1 MNNLKEIVPREEE
14 KIRSLDVR
22 EQCRMRLPVWFGSR
36 DNYEHGVLEVLA
48 NASDEITNNFSNGE
62 MRVHLSEDFREIS
75 VLDTGR
81 GIPIRGETDG
91 IKNYELLFCNLFSGT
106 NYSNMDSGK
115 FTTGANG
122 VGTCVLNHAST
133 LFEVTSI
140 QNNKAVQVR
149 FEDGGRL
156 TQPLINVENTWGIEH
171 GSIFKFK
178 LDPEVFTRTV
188 FDKDSIMNI
197 LNRLSG
203 VNSKLT
209 IYFTVGDEEEKVF
222 TYDSLSEYLTLNHIN
237 ALSEQVDFNEKEYQ
251 TEIIE
256 KEELLGKKG
265 NQTITT
271 VVENTKIEINRIKA
285 SISLSTEPL
294 QQTFLNYTYLKEG
307 GTIYDGVIDGL
318 RKFFNRGAKKNK
330 LTAQDIEMSFN
341 IVATVLSNNVE
352 FENQTKF
359 STKKELYK
367 KLVST
372 YIIENMETVQAERP
386 KIVEEMKKHLEQINE
401 FNNKNNDKVKKL
413 KTILNEKITPT
424 NRVKKFV
431 DCRTK
436 DKTKRELF
444 IVEGDSALGS
454 CKLGRDAEFQG
465 IMPVRGKILNC
476 LKANLIKVL
485 DSEIIVDLIKVL
497 SCGIEVNSKK
507 NKELNSFSLDNLNW
521 DKVIICTDADVD
533 GYQIRTLILTM
544 LHVLVP
550 TLIREGK
557 VYIVETPLYEI
568 ELENGESIFVYSDS
582 EKDKVISGL
591 TCKYKV
597 HRSKGLGENDPDMM
611 WKTTMN
617 PETRKLTRVKID
629 DVEKMQA
636 MFELLLGDDVAPRK
650 KYIEEHGHKYVEL

>member
-1 MNNLKEIVPREEE
+1 MNELENIKPREEE
-14 KIRSLDVR
+14 TIRSLDVR

-48 NASDEITNNFSNGE
+48 NASDEITNNFPNGE
-62 MRVHLSEDFREIS
+62 MRVNLSDDCRTIS

-81 GIPIRGETDG
+81 GIPIKGETNG

-106 NYSNMDSGK
+106 NYSNMDSDK
-115 FTTGANG
+115 FTTGSNG

-140 QNNKAVQVR
+140 QNNQAVQVR
-149 FEDGGRL
+149 FEEGGRL
-156 TQPLINVENTWGIEH
+156 TQPLMEVENIWNIEH
-171 GSIFKFK
+171 GSIFKFT

-188 FDKDSIMNI
+188 FDKDSIMDI
-197 LNRLSG
+197 LNRLAG
-203 VNSKLT
+203 ANNKLA
-209 IYFTVGDEEEKVF
+209 IYFSFGDEEEKEF
-222 TYDSLSEYLTLNHIN
+222 TYKTLSEYLSLNRIN
-237 ALSEQVDFNEKEYQ
+237 ALSEQVDFGEKEYKTEIVEKMEVKGGTGNTVINT
-251 TEIIE
+251 TEIIKFE
-256 KEELLGKKG
+256 TNK
-265 NQTITT
+265 
-271 VVENTKIEINRIKA
+271 VKA
-285 SISLSTEPL
+285 SLSLSTEPL
-294 QQTFLNYTYLKEG
+294 QQTFLNYTYLKDG
-307 GTIYDGVIDGL
+307 GTVHDGVIDGL
-318 RKFFNRGAKKNK
+318 RKFFNKGVKKNK
-330 LTAQDIEMSFN
+330 LTVQDIEMSFN

-367 KLVST
+367 KIVSS
-372 YIIENMETVQAERP
+372 YIVENMETVQAENP
-386 KIVEEMKKHLEQINE
+386 KVVDEMKKHLEKISA
-401 FNNKNNDKVKKL
+401 FNKNNNDKVKKL
-413 KTILNEKITPT
+413 KTALTEKVTPT

-436 DKTKRELF
+436 DKTRRELF

-454 CKLGRDAEFQG
+454 CKLGRDSEFQG
-465 IMPVRGKILNC
+465 IIPVRGKILNC
-476 LKANLIKVL
+476 LKANLMKIFDSDIIIDLLKVMGCGV
-485 DSEIIVDLIKVL
+485 EI
-497 SCGIEVNSKK
+497 NSKK
-507 NKELNSFSLDNLNW
+507 NKELHSFNLENLNW

-544 LHVLVP
+544 VYVLAP

-568 ELENGESIFVYSDS
+568 EPQHGESIFVYSDS
-582 EKDKVISGL
+582 ERDKVISGL

-611 WKTTMN
+611 WHTTMN

-629 DVEKMQA
+629 DVEKMQE

-650 KYIEEHGHKYVEL
+650 KHIEEHGHKYVEL